1 MKVVVEI
8 EIAKPREDIWS
19 AITDIG
25 NCARMISAIID
36 LEILNQPE
44 EGIVG
49 LKWKETR
56 LMFGKQASET
66 MWITESVENEYYCT
80 RAESHG
86 SIYITRLSLS
96 ERGNNTLLTM
106 SFTGESQTLM
116 VKIISACMGV
126 FIKSAMKKALLKDLE
141 DIKKYVEQIQ

>member
-1 MKVVVEI
+1 MKVVVDI
-8 EIAKPREDIWS
+8 EIAKLREDIWS
-19 AITDIG
+19 AITDIE

-106 SFTGESQTLM
+106 SFTGSLRH
-116 VKIISACMGV
+116 
-126 FIKSAMKKALLKDLE
+126 
-141 DIKKYVEQIQ
+141 